1 MTLVM
6 TLIGILLN
14 YGFHGGWMIQYM
26 KTWMIMFPVAYLAA
40 LIIFPAANRLT
51 RKMKFID

>member
-6 TLIGILLN
+6 AFTGIIRN
-14 YGFHGGWMIQYM
+14 YGFHDGWMIQYM
-26 KTWMIMFPVAYLAA
+26 KTWLIMFPVAYCAA
-40 LIIFPAANRLT
+40 LIIFPAANKLA